1 MHSEP
6 YAEPNARSGLSPAS
20 SEPVRPMIFSPAM
33 VALIQRGE
41 KTQTRRLVTPPPIR
55 VLRVTRRDA
64 LLTLRASC
72 SDDDPPETIDC
83 PHAVGDVL
91 WIRERWTA
99 TFRRSGRDLSWHE
112 VERDERTESLCSS
125 IRYAADAIDMPDRA
139 NEWVSPIFM
148 PRWASRLS
156 IRIEDVRAEELQDL
170 SAFDVADEGLPQE
183 ISSESPG
190 FASLSLHSD
199 VDSAPRN
206 CSRAA
211 FRERWNRIHARSGP
225 AWEENPWVWVFSFSR
240 C

>member
-1 MHSEP
+1 
-6 YAEPNARSGLSPAS
+6 
-20 SEPVRPMIFSPAM
+20 MIFSPAM

-64 LLTLRASC
+64 SLTLRASC

-83 PHAVGDVL
+83 PHAIGDVL

-112 VERDERTESLCSS
+112 VERNERTESLCSS
-125 IRYAADAIDMPDRA
+125 IRYAADAIDRPDRA

-170 SAFDVADEGLPQE
+170 SAFDVADEGLPQNLPSKGPSPASRTLNGDVGD
-183 ISSESPG
+183 SSLDRP
-190 FASLSLHSD
+190 
-199 VDSAPRN
+199 
-206 CSRAA
+206 RAA
-211 FRERWNRIHARSGP
+211 FRERWNRIHARNGP
-225 AWEENPWVWVFSFSR
+225 TWEDNPWVWVFSFSR